1 MNTNGRRISGN
12 LRLVLRRNS
21 LSLSAVMLAAALS
34 VMSHASWQGIVNPV
48 LAQGQPAAAQGAPAA
63 AETNL
68 MPPERELAMK
78 IKGPFTLV
86 AVGDLILRT
95 PIAQIAEPG

>member
-1 MNTNGRRISGN
+1 MNTNGRRISDN

-21 LSLSAVMLAAALS
+21 LWLPAVTLAAALS
-34 VMSHASWQGIVNPV
+34 VMSYAGWQGIVNPV
-48 LAQGQPAAAQGAPAA
+48 LAQGQPAAAQGAPAAA

-95 PIAQIAEPG
+95 PIAQIAEP